1 MDNTNTERE
10 QKSEDLNVLHF
21 LWRKI
26 FRRPSPFTLF
36 GGRDVIKIKCVNK
49 NCTSPDGTFEFDEAL
64 FGATG
69 PSTKDDPTSQP
80 FVIECHYC
88 HMKNLVW
95 LKRPGYIRSVSLQAD
110 MILVKD
116 EPLDFR

>member
-1 MDNTNTERE
+1 M
-10 QKSEDLNVLHF
+10 
-21 LWRKI
+21 
-26 FRRPSPFTLF
+26 
-36 GGRDVIKIKCVNK
+36 IKIKCVNT

-69 PSTKDDPTSQP
+69 PGNEGEPDSQP

-88 HMKNLVW
+88 HTNNLVW
-95 LKRPGYIRSVSLQAD
+95 LKRPGFTKHASLEASI
-110 MILVKD
+110 ILVKD